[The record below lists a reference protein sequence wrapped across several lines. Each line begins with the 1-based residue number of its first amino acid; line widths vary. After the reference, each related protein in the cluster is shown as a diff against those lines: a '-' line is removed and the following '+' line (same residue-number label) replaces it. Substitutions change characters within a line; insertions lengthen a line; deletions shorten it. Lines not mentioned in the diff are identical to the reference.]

1 MLLNYAADAAHS
13 LARYPRDVASAY
25 TSCIIC
31 GGSEL
36 RSLQR
41 YPVAHLVRCSTC
53 KLTFAGNRPSD
64 ERLSEH
70 YAGYGT
76 AWVDSEITRRRYN
89 ELLDRLEPHRQTNRI
104 LDMGCGAGYF
114 LDEAVKRGWESY
126 GSEFGEHARE
136 LSSGRGFE
144 VVVAPLTEGDFPP
157 GHFDVITSFEVVEHL
172 RDPLQEA
179 QVFSSLIRPG
189 GAFYCTTPNFNAL
202 TRHLLGE
209 QWRVI
214 EYPEHLIYF
223 TGATLSYWLG
233 RYGLRRAALETTG
246 FNPSV
251 LASVLRRGSQESNG
265 AAQPDSGD
273 VDQRVRAAAE
283 SGYLH
288 VVKLAV
294 NRSLTA
300 VRAGDTLKGLFV
312 RDSPDRSLRS
322 R

>member
-1 MLLNYAADAAHS
+1 
-13 LARYPRDVASAY
+13 VASAY

-31 GGSEL
+31 GGGEL
-36 RSLQR
+36 RPLVR
-41 YPVAHLVRCSTC
+41 YPIAHLVRCGTC

-64 ERLSEH
+64 EQLAEQ

-76 AWVDSEITRRRYN
+76 AWVDSELTRQRYN
-89 ELLDRLEPHRQTNRI
+89 ELLDRLEPYRQSNRI

-114 LDEAVKRGWESY
+114 LDEAVKRGWEAY

-144 VVVAPLTEGDFPP
+144 VVVAPVSDGDFPP
-157 GHFDVITSFEVVEHL
+157 GHFDVITTFEVVEHL
-172 RDPLQEA
+172 RDPLAEA
-179 QVFSSLIRPG
+179 KVFSSLIRPG

-214 EYPEHLIYF
+214 AYPEHLIYF
-223 TGATLSYWLG
+223 TGATLSDWLA
-233 RYGLRRAALETTG
+233 RYGLRQAALETTG

-251 LASVLRRGSQESNG
+251 LASALKRGSQGRDG
-265 AAQPDSGD
+265 APQAVSGD
-273 VDQRVRAAAE
+273 VDERVRAAAE

-294 NRSLTA
+294 NRGLTA

-312 RDSPDRSLRS
+312 RDAPVSSLRS
-322 R
+322 H